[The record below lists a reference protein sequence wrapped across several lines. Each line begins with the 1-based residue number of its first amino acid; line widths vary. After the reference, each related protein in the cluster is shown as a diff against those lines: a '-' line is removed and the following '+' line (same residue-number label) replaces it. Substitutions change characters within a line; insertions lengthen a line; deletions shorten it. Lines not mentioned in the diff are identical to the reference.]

1 MIKVGISQCLLGAPV
16 RFDGGHRQN
25 RFCKDQLSQFFEF
38 VDLCPEMGIGM
49 GTPRKTLRLVG
60 DTDNPR
66 AQYSDGA
73 EGDFTDALKG
83 FADDNRDKL
92 KEISGYILCKASP
105 SCGMERVKVYK
116 ETGHAEK
123 AGMGIFAARLKA
135 LFPLLPMEED
145 GRLNDPLLRDSFIKR
160 VYIYSEWQKLV
171 EEGLTVNKLQ
181 SFHAR
186 HKLNLLSHCQKTYR
200 FLGPLVA
207 KINKSNIDSEANRYI
222 EHLMRG
228 FKKMA
233 TRKNN
238 TNVLMHLQG
247 YLKDKIDKD
256 DRQELAS
263 CIMNYRQ
270 GLEPILAPITLL
282 NHHFKKHP
290 DDYIKQQSFLS
301 PYPKELAIRVVMQ

>member
-16 RFDGGHRQN
+16 RFDGGHRRD
-25 RFCKDQLSQFFEF
+25 RFCTDKLSQFFEF

-49 GTPRKTLRLVG
+49 GSPRKTLRLYG
-60 DTDNPR
+60 D
-66 AQYSDGA
+66 AQAPSAVYSDGSD
-73 EGDFTDALKG
+73 GDFTQALSG
-83 FADDNRDKL
+83 FADQNVDVL
-92 KEISGYILCKASP
+92 STISGYILCKASP

-116 ETGHAEK
+116 PSGHAEK
-123 AGMGIFAARLKA
+123 SGTGIFAARLKQ

-160 VYIYSEWQKLV
+160 VYIYHEWQSLQK
-171 EEGLTVNKLQ
+171 EGMTVHKLQ
-181 SFHAR
+181 QFHAR
-186 HKLNLLSHCQKTYR
+186 HKLNLLAHCQQTYR

-207 KINKSNIDSEANRYI
+207 KVTKENLESESFRYI
-222 EHLMRG
+222 EHLMNG

-247 YLKDKIDKD
+247 YLKEELNKNDKE
-256 DRQELAS
+256 ELTES
-263 CIMNYRQ
+263 ILNYRK
-270 GLEPILAPITLL
+270 GIEPILAPLTLL
-282 NHHFKKHP
+282 NHHFKHHP
-290 DDYIKQQSFLS
+290 DKYIERQSFLS